1 MSNNLAKS
9 SLIFSSMTF
18 ISRILGFVRDVVAAF
33 IFGASPGYDAFVL
46 SFRIPNL
53 MRRLFA
59 EGAFS
64 QAFVP
69 VLSEYQ
75 TNKSADEVKVFV
87 NHITGNLALIL
98 ALVTM
103 LGVIC
108 APLCIY
114 LFAPGF
120 DASGPRHVLA
130 TDMLRITFPYIFFIS
145 LTALGGSLLN
155 THGKFAVPA
164 FTPVFLNI
172 SMIAA
177 SCLLAPYMAR
187 PEMALAWGVLLAGVV
202 QLAFQ
207 IPFLLKLGILP
218 RPQIN
223 WRDPAVRRV
232 LYLMPPAIFGAAI
245 SQITLLVDSLFASF
259 LVSGSISW
267 LYYADRLMEFPLGII
282 GVGLSTVILPSLS
295 KQHASGS
302 KQEFARTLDWSVRCV
317 LLIGIPAML
326 GLFLLAGPLVA
337 TLFQSGKFTHHDV
350 IMTQQSLMAYALAVL
365 GIMLAKIFSS
375 AFYATQDIK
384 TPVKISM
391 GILGFN
397 IILNATLIHNFAHV
411 GLALATSITSLIN
424 AGLLY
429 RKWRQ
434 LHAFKFQ
441 AGWQMFLLRV
451 TLAAIGLA
459 AFLWAL
465 SPRVEVWLEWSRMQR
480 VMSLVPLVIGGALIY
495 AGVLLLAGVRP
506 KQFAMHAA

>member
-9 SLIFSSMTF
+9 SLTFSGMTLL
-18 ISRILGFVRDVVAAF
+18 SRILGFARDVVAAF

-75 TNKSADEVKVFV
+75 TKKSPEEVKTFV

-98 ALVTM
+98 AIVTT
-103 LGVIC
+103 LGIVC

-120 DASGPRHVLA
+120 DATGERHVLA

-145 LTALGGSLLN
+145 LTALSGGLLN
-155 THGKFAVPA
+155 TYGKFAVPA
-164 FTPVFLNI
+164 FTPVFLNL
-172 SMIAA
+172 SLIAA
-177 SCLLAPYMAR
+177 SCLLAPHMAH
-187 PEMALAWGVLLAGVV
+187 PEMALAWGVLLAGIV

-207 IPFLLKLGILP
+207 VPFLLKMGIMP

-223 WRDPAVRRV
+223 WSDPAVRRV

-282 GVGLSTVILPSLS
+282 GVGLATVILPSLAR
-295 KQHASGS
+295 QHASGA

-317 LLIGIPAML
+317 LLIGMPAML
-326 GLFLLAGPLVA
+326 GLFMLAGPLIA
-337 TLFQSGKFTHHDV
+337 TLFQSGKFTSHDV

-384 TPVKISM
+384 TPVRISIF
-391 GILGFN
+391 ILVIN
-397 IILNATLIHNFAHV
+397 VSLNAILITKFAHV
-411 GLALATSITSLIN
+411 GLALATSLTSLLN
-424 AGLLY
+424 ALFLY
-429 RKWRQ
+429 RKWQ
-434 LHAFKFQ
+434 SVHAFKFQ
-441 AGWQMFLLRV
+441 PGWYAFLGRIL
-451 TLAAIGLA
+451 LASTGMV

-465 SPRVEVWLEWSRMQR
+465 SPSVDTWLEWERMQR
-480 VMSLVPLVIGGALIY
+480 ITSLVPLIVGGGMIY
-495 AGVLLLAGVRP
+495 SVVLLALGVRP
-506 KQFAMHAA
+506 RQFAMRVV